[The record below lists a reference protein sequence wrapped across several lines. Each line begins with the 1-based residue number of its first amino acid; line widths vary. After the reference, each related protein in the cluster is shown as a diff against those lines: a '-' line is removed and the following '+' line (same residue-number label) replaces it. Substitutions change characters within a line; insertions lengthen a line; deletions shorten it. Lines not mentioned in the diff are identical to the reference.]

1 MLQQLKTPFKKVYGK
16 VRSRADGFVGP
27 VKESTSKLLALFPNI
42 KAFAGSEDLA
52 NANDADSVLVDGEN
66 AEGKAAKLGL
76 RARFKNFKK
85 SLKGLS
91 DLQNLILL
99 TIAVVL
105 PAGIL
110 IAVGLASFLK
120 KRKNKE

>member
-1 MLQQLKTPFKKVYGK
+1 MLEQLKRPFKKVYGK
-16 VRSRADGFVGP
+16 VRSYVSRFVGP
-27 VKESTSKLLALFPNI
+27 VKDSASKLFALIPGF

-52 NANDADSVLVDGEN
+52 NNGEVEGEN
-66 AEGKAAKLGL
+66 ADGADANAKPGL
-76 RARFKNFKK
+76 CARFKNFKQ

-91 DLQNLILL
+91 DLQKLILL

-110 IAVGLASFLK
+110 IAVALASFIK
-120 KRKNKE
+120 KRKNKS

>member
-1 MLQQLKTPFKKVYGK
+1 MLEQLKRPFKKLYGK
-16 VRSRADGFVGP
+16 VHSYISRFIGP
-27 VKESTSKLLALFPNI
+27 VKDAVSKLFALIPGF
-42 KAFAGSEDLA
+42 KSFSGSEDLA
-52 NANDADSVLVDGEN
+52 DGTLTEEEA
-66 AEGKAAKLGL
+66 AEKAKPGL
-76 RARFKNFKK
+76 RARLKNFKK

-91 DLQNLILL
+91 DVQKLLLL

-110 IAVGLASFLK
+110 ISVGIASFLK

>member
-16 VRSRADGFVGP
+16 VRSRVSGFVGP
-27 VKESTSKLLALFPNI
+27 VKNSVSKLLALLPNF

-52 NANDADSVLVDGEN
+52 GGEN
-66 AEGKAAKLGL
+66 ADGANANAKLGI
-76 RARFKNFKK
+76 RAKLKNFKQ

-91 DLQNLILL
+91 DLQKLILL

-110 IAVGLASFLK
+110 IAVALASFFKRRK
-120 KRKNKE
+120 KQS

>member
-27 VKESTSKLLALFPNI
+27 VKESASKLLALFPNI

-52 NANDADSVLVDGEN
+52 NNGEVDGEN
-66 AEGKAAKLGL
+66 AGETADVKPGL
-76 RARFKNFKK
+76 RARFKNFKQ

-91 DLQNLILL
+91 DLQKLILL

-105 PAGIL
+105 PAGII
-110 IAVGLASFLK
+110 IAVALASFIKRRK
-120 KRKNKE
+120 KQS

>member
-1 MLQQLKTPFKKVYGK
+1 MLEQLKRPFKKVYGK
-16 VRSRADGFVGP
+16 VRSYVSRFVGP
-27 VKESTSKLLALFPNI
+27 VKDSASKLFALIPGF

-52 NANDADSVLVDGEN
+52 NADDADGVPVDGEN
-66 AEGKAAKLGL
+66 GKVAKPGIRAKL
-76 RARFKNFKK
+76 KNFKQ

-91 DLQNLILL
+91 DAQKLILL

-110 IAVGLASFLK
+110 IAVGLANFIK
-120 KRKNKE
+120 KRKK

>member
-1 MLQQLKTPFKKVYGK
+1 MLEQLKRPFKKVYGK
-16 VRSRADGFVGP
+16 VRSYVSRFVGP
-27 VKESTSKLLALFPNI
+27 VKDSVSKLFALIPGF

-52 NANDADSVLVDGEN
+52 NNGEVEGEN
-66 AEGKAAKLGL
+66 AEGTDANAKPGL
-76 RARFKNFKK
+76 RARFKNFKQ

-91 DLQNLILL
+91 DLQKLILL

-110 IAVGLASFLK
+110 IAVGIASFLK
-120 KRKNKE
+120 KRKKS

>member
-16 VRSRADGFVGP
+16 VRSRVNGFVGP
-27 VKESTSKLLALFPNI
+27 VKNSVSKLLALLPNF

-52 NANDADSVLVDGEN
+52 NNGEAEGEN
-66 AEGKAAKLGL
+66 GGEAAENKKLGL
-76 RARFKNFKK
+76 RARLKNFKQ

-91 DLQNLILL
+91 DVQKLILL

-110 IAVGLASFLK
+110 VAVALASFIK
-120 KRKNKE
+120 RRKNKT

>member
-27 VKESTSKLLALFPNI
+27 VKESASKLLALFPNI

-52 NANDADSVLVDGEN
+52 NNGEVEGEN
-66 AEGKAAKLGL
+66 AEGADANAKPGL
-76 RARFKNFKK
+76 RARFKNFKQ

-91 DLQNLILL
+91 DLQKLILL

-110 IAVGLASFLK
+110 IAVALASFIKRRK
-120 KRKNKE
+120 KQS

>member
-1 MLQQLKTPFKKVYGK
+1 MLEQLKRPFKKVYGK
-16 VRSRADGFVGP
+16 VHSNVDRFVGP
-27 VKESTSKLLALFPNI
+27 LKDSVSKLFALIPGF

-52 NANDADSVLVDGEN
+52 DANDAPVEGEN
-66 AEGKAAKLGL
+66 AEGKATKLGL
-76 RARFKNFKK
+76 RARLKNFKQ

-91 DLQNLILL
+91 DVQKLLLL

-110 IAVGLASFLK
+110 IAVALASFFK
-120 KRKNKE
+120 KHKK

>member
-1 MLQQLKTPFKKVYGK
+1 MLEQLKTPFKKVYGK
-16 VRSRADGFVGP
+16 VRSRADGFVEP
-27 VKESTSKLLALFPNI
+27 VKESVSKLLALFPNI

-52 NANDADSVLVDGEN
+52 NDASVDGEN
-66 AEGKAAKLGL
+66 AEGSEEVVKPGL

-91 DLQNLILL
+91 DLQKLILL

-120 KRKNKE
+120 RRKNKT

>member
-1 MLQQLKTPFKKVYGK
+1 MLQQLKRPFKKVYGK
-16 VRSRADGFVGP
+16 VRSYVSRFVGP
-27 VKESTSKLLALFPNI
+27 VKDSASKLFALIPGF

-52 NANDADSVLVDGEN
+52 NANDADGAVDGEN
-66 AEGKAAKLGL
+66 GKVAKPGL
-76 RARFKNFKK
+76 RAKLKNFKQ

-91 DLQNLILL
+91 DAQKLILL

-110 IAVGLASFLK
+110 IAVGLASFIK
-120 KRKNKE
+120 RRKNKL

>member
-1 MLQQLKTPFKKVYGK
+1 MLQQLKAPFVKVYGK

-27 VKESTSKLLALFPNI
+27 VKDSASKLLALLPNV

-52 NANDADSVLVDGEN
+52 GGEN
-66 AEGKAAKLGL
+66 ADGTDANAKPGL
-76 RARFKNFKK
+76 RARFKNFKQ

-91 DLQNLILL
+91 DLQKLILL

-105 PAGIL
+105 PAGII
-110 IAVGLASFLK
+110 IAVALASFF
-120 KRKNKE
+120 KRRRK

>member
-1 MLQQLKTPFKKVYGK
+1 MLEQLKTPFKKVYGK
-16 VRSRADGFVGP
+16 VRSRADGFVEP
-27 VKESTSKLLALFPNI
+27 VKESVSKLLALFPNI

-66 AEGKAAKLGL
+66 AEGKATKLGL

-91 DLQNLILL
+91 DLQKLILL

-110 IAVGLASFLK
+110 IAVALASFLK

>member
-1 MLQQLKTPFKKVYGK
+1 MLEQLKRPFKKVYGK
-16 VRSRADGFVGP
+16 VRSYVSRFVGP
-27 VKESTSKLLALFPNI
+27 VKDSVSKLFALIPGF

-52 NANDADSVLVDGEN
+52 GGEN
-66 AEGKAAKLGL
+66 ADGTDANAKPGIRAKL
-76 RARFKNFKK
+76 KNFKQ

-91 DLQNLILL
+91 DLQKLILL

-110 IAVGLASFLK
+110 IAVGIASFLK
-120 KRKNKE
+120 KRKKS

>member
-1 MLQQLKTPFKKVYGK
+1 MLEQLKRPFKKVYGK
-16 VRSRADGFVGP
+16 VRSYVSRFVGP
-27 VKESTSKLLALFPNI
+27 VKDSVSKLFALVPGF

-52 NANDADSVLVDGEN
+52 DANDAPVDGEN
-66 AEGKAAKLGL
+66 TEGKAVKLGL
-76 RARFKNFKK
+76 RARLKNFKQ

-91 DLQNLILL
+91 DVQKLLLL

-110 IAVGLASFLK
+110 IAVALASFLK
-120 KRKNKE
+120 KRKK

>member
-1 MLQQLKTPFKKVYGK
+1 MLEQLKRPFKKVYGK
-16 VRSRADGFVGP
+16 VRSYVSRFVGP
-27 VKESTSKLLALFPNI
+27 VKDSVSKLFALIPGF

-52 NANDADSVLVDGEN
+52 DAEN
-66 AEGKAAKLGL
+66 AEAAEGAEATAKPGL
-76 RARFKNFKK
+76 RARLKNFKQ

-91 DLQNLILL
+91 DVQKLLLL

-110 IAVGLASFLK
+110 IAVALASFFK
-120 KRKNKE
+120 RRKNKA